1 MRKII
6 LGFIGLALII
16 SSVYVSK
23 IIINSKN
30 NTRKA
35 PPKVIKT
42 VFIDTVMNTTIPIII
57 PANGNLIA
65 KRRVEIYSEVQ
76 GIFKPASKLFKPGEK
91 YQKNETF
98 VTINDSEYYASVQSA
113 KSNLY
118 NSIVAIMADLRLDF
132 PKVYPKWKTFLT
144 SFDLD
149 KTTPTLPKMNSEK
162 EKYFITGRGI
172 ISSYYNVKNL
182 EQRLSKYTIKAPFN
196 GILTESLVTEG
207 TLIRNNQKLGEF
219 IDPTVYEM
227 EVSLGKNYVN
237 LLEIGKEVELNN
249 LEHTQKYMGKI
260 SRINGN
266 VNSTTQTISVFIEV
280 EHSNLKEGMYLEAN
294 LSAKNELNAIE
305 INRSLLIDE
314 SKIFIVKNNLL
325 DVIKVTPTYFS
336 ETKVVLKNIPDGTVI
351 LTNPFPGAYAGMMVN
366 PIHSQKKLI
375 R

>member
-42 VFIDTVMNTTIPIII
+42 VFIDTVMNTTIPIIV

-366 PIHSQKKLI
+366 PIQSQKKLI

>member
-42 VFIDTVMNTTIPIII
+42 VFIDTVMNTTIPIIV

-76 GIFKPASKLFKPGEK
+76 GIFKPAAKLFKPGEK

-366 PIHSQKKLI
+366 PIQSQKKLI

>member
-280 EHSNLKEGMYLEAN
+280 EHSNLKEGIYLEAN

-366 PIHSQKKLI
+366 PIQSQKKLI

>member
-6 LGFIGLALII
+6 LGLIGLALII
-16 SSVYVSK
+16 ASVYVSK
-23 IIINSKN
+23 IIINSKS

-42 VFIDTVMNTTIPIII
+42 VFIDTVKNTTIPIII

-182 EQRLSKYTIKAPFN
+182 EQRLSKYTIKAPFK

-249 LEHTQKYMGKI
+249 LEHTQKYVGKI

-351 LTNPFPGAYAGMMVN
+351 LTNPFPGAYAGMMVK
-366 PIHSQKKLI
+366 PLQSQKENL
-375 R
+375 

>member
-23 IIINSKN
+23 IIINSKS

-366 PIHSQKKLI
+366 PIQSQKKLI

>member
-30 NTRKA
+30 NTRKT

-237 LLEIGKEVELNN
+237 LLEIDKEVELNN

-366 PIHSQKKLI
+366 PIQSQKKLI

>member
-182 EQRLSKYTIKAPFN
+182 EQRLSKYTIKAPFK

-351 LTNPFPGAYAGMMVN
+351 LTNPFPGAYAGMIVN
-366 PIHSQKKLI
+366 PLQSQKENL
-375 R
+375 

>member
-182 EQRLSKYTIKAPFN
+182 EQRLSKYTIKAPFK

-207 TLIRNNQKLGEF
+207 TLIRNYQKLGDF

-366 PIHSQKKLI
+366 PIQSQKKLI

>member
-366 PIHSQKKLI
+366 PIQSQKKLI

>member
-182 EQRLSKYTIKAPFN
+182 EQRLSKYTIKAPFK

-237 LLEIGKEVELNN
+237 LLEIGKEVALNN
-249 LEHTQKYMGKI
+249 LEHTQKYVGKI

-325 DVIKVTPTYFS
+325 DVMKVTPTYFS

-366 PIHSQKKLI
+366 PIQSQKKLI

>member
-6 LGFIGLALII
+6 LGLIGLALII
-16 SSVYVSK
+16 ASVYVSK
-23 IIINSKN
+23 IIINSKS

-42 VFIDTVMNTTIPIII
+42 VFIDTVKNTTIPIII
-57 PANGNLIA
+57 PANGNLMA

-182 EQRLSKYTIKAPFN
+182 EQRLSKYTIKAPFK

-237 LLEIGKEVELNN
+237 LLEIGKEVALNN
-249 LEHTQKYMGKI
+249 LEHTQKYVGKI

-325 DVIKVTPTYFS
+325 DVMKVTPTYFS

-366 PIHSQKKLI
+366 PLQSKKENL
-375 R
+375 

>member
-6 LGFIGLALII
+6 LGLIGLALII
-16 SSVYVSK
+16 ASVYVSK
-23 IIINSKN
+23 IIINSKS

-35 PPKVIKT
+35 PPKVSKT
-42 VFIDTVMNTTIPIII
+42 VYIDTVKNTTIPIII
-57 PANGNLIA
+57 PANWNLIA

-366 PIHSQKKLI
+366 PIQSQKKLI

>member
-351 LTNPFPGAYAGMMVN
+351 LTNPFPGAYAGMIVN
-366 PIHSQKKLI
+366 PLQSQKENL
-375 R
+375 

>member
-30 NTRKA
+30 NTRKT

-366 PIHSQKKLI
+366 PIQSQKKLI

>member
-98 VTINDSEYYASVQSA
+98 VTINDSEYYSSVQSA

-366 PIHSQKKLI
+366 PIQSQKKLI

>member
-182 EQRLSKYTIKAPFN
+182 EQRLSKYTIKAPFK

-366 PIHSQKKLI
+366 PIQSQKKLI

>member
-1 MRKII
+1 MVVEPEWK
-6 LGFIGLALII
+6 LALII

-325 DVIKVTPTYFS
+325 DLIKVTPTYFS

-366 PIHSQKKLI
+366 PIQSQKKLI

>member
-6 LGFIGLALII
+6 LGLIGLALII
-16 SSVYVSK
+16 ASVYVSK
-23 IIINSKN
+23 IIINSKS

-42 VFIDTVMNTTIPIII
+42 VYIDTVMNTTIPIII

-366 PIHSQKKLI
+366 PIQSQKKLI

>member
-6 LGFIGLALII
+6 LGLIGLALII
-16 SSVYVSK
+16 ASVYVSK

-207 TLIRNNQKLGEF
+207 TLILNNQKLGEF

-351 LTNPFPGAYAGMMVN
+351 LTNPFPGAYAGMIVN
-366 PIHSQKKLI
+366 PLQSQKENL
-375 R
+375 

>member
-1 MRKII
+1 
-6 LGFIGLALII
+6 
-16 SSVYVSK
+16 
-23 IIINSKN
+23 
-30 NTRKA
+30 
-35 PPKVIKT
+35 
-42 VFIDTVMNTTIPIII
+42 
-57 PANGNLIA
+57 
-65 KRRVEIYSEVQ
+65 
-76 GIFKPASKLFKPGEK
+76 
-91 YQKNETF
+91 
-98 VTINDSEYYASVQSA
+98 
-113 KSNLY
+113 
-118 NSIVAIMADLRLDF
+118 MADLRLDF

-182 EQRLSKYTIKAPFN
+182 EQRLSKYTIKAPFK
-196 GILTESLVTEG
+196 GILTESLITEG

-351 LTNPFPGAYAGMMVN
+351 LTNPFPGAYAGMIVN
-366 PIHSQKKLI
+366 PLQSQKENL
-375 R
+375 

>member
-42 VFIDTVMNTTIPIII
+42 VYIDTVKNTTIPIII

-366 PIHSQKKLI
+366 PIQSQKKLI